1 MTGLSWLNVL
11 AGIWLIL
18 APWILNYQTTAAK
31 ANDVILGVI
40 IGVIALIIALARPEP
55 VSR

>member
-40 IGVIALIIALARPEP
+40 IGVVALIIALARPEP
-55 VSR
+55 APR